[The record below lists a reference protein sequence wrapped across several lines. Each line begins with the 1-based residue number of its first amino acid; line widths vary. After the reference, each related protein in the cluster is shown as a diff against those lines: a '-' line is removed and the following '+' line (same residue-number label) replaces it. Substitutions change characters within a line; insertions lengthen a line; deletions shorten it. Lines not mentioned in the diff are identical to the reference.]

1 MRVLHVTPYFA
12 PAFRYGGPPQSILGL
27 CRGLRS
33 AGVDVEVL
41 TTTANGEREIS
52 SDIVRRGVYEGVPVR
67 YLQRS
72 FPRRYFNAL
81 GLSDALRQT
90 LPRVDLVHVHGL
102 WSFPVWAAVRES
114 RRAGVPF
121 VVSPRGMLDGGSLG
135 HHRLRKKLGYWA
147 RERKYLQ
154 RAALL
159 HATSVSEEENLERL
173 SLGPEIVRVPNGVS
187 PPASASVGRFREKLG
202 LAKNDGLVLF
212 LGRLHP
218 MKRLDLLVSA
228 VDKVRAEEPGAR
240 LVLAGPEDGLDAQEL
255 IGRAFDAR
263 TVSWIGEATP
273 DEKWALLSEADVL
286 VSCSDSESFGMSVV
300 EAMAMGTPVVT
311 TQTCP
316 WEDVQKAG
324 AGFWVFQ
331 RTQDIADAILTLLR
345 DRDRARAMGE
355 RGQKLVHER
364 YRWPAIGRAMS
375 AHYARILR

>member
-52 SDIVRRGVYEGVPVR
+52 SDIVRRGEHEGVPVR
-67 YLQRS
+67 YLELS

-81 GLSDALRQT
+81 GLSDALQRT
-90 LPRVDLVHVHGL
+90 LPSVDLAHVHGL
-102 WSFPVWAAVRES
+102 WSFPVWTAVREC

-121 VVSPRGMLDGGSLG
+121 VVSPRGMLDGGSFG
-135 HHRLRKKLGYWA
+135 HHRWRKTLGYRV
-147 RERKYLQ
+147 RERKYLR

-187 PPASASVGRFREKLG
+187 PPASAPVGRFRKKLG
-202 LAKNDGLVLF
+202 LADNDGLVLF

-228 VDKVRAEEPGAR
+228 VEKIRSEEPRVR
-240 LVLAGPEDGLDAQEL
+240 LVLAGPEDGLDAQEI
-255 IGRAFDAR
+255 IGQASDAR
-263 TVSWIGEATP
+263 TVSWIGEVAP

-311 TQTCP
+311 TKTCP
-316 WEDVQKAG
+316 WEEVEKAR
-324 AGFWVFQ
+324 AGFWVAQ
-331 RTQDIADAILTLLR
+331 GVHDIADAVLKVLR
-345 DRDRARAMGE
+345 ERDCARAMGE
-355 RGQKLVHER
+355 RGQKLVQER

-375 AHYARILR
+375 EHYARILA